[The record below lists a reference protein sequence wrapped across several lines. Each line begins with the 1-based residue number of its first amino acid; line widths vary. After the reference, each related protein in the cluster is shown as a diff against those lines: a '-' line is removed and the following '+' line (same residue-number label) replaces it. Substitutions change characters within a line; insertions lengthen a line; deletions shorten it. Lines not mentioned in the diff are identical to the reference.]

1 MGYDLLVNTLKS
13 IAITAPAARAFQLTV
28 EFALGEGK
36 DTAPVG
42 RLEDHFRDRPPM
54 QACMERM
61 KADPLMRKCFDDRY
75 MGPELDLDEL
85 VKYPR
90 GSLGYTYAK
99 VLKHLGYSAHFYAD
113 RAGLEEDTDYATMR
127 VRKTH
132 DFHHLVTGFSMIG
145 PGELGVIAITAL
157 QYGYPAF
164 MTLDLGAIALSM
176 MRVEGWG
183 QQVAHVRAGW
193 EMADRIKPLMGV
205 RWEDGLDKPVE
216 VWRKELDIVPIRH
229 GQNSWYE
236 VRAGLDL

>member
-1 MGYDLLVNTLKS
+1 MGYQHLVNTLKA
-13 IAITAPAARAFQLTV
+13 IAMTAPAARAFELTV
-28 EFALGEGK
+28 EFALGQGK
-36 DTAPVG
+36 DTATSRTTRGSFPGPPDHEGVRRANEGRAGHAQVLRRPVHG
-42 RLEDHFRDRPPM
+42 AR
-54 QACMERM
+54 
-61 KADPLMRKCFDDRY
+61 
-75 MGPELDLDEL
+75 LDLDEL

-99 VLKHLGYSAHFYAD
+99 VMRHLGYTPHFYGD
-113 RAGLEEDTDYATMR
+113 RPSIDEDTDYATMR

-132 DFHHLVTGFSMIG
+132 DFHHIVTGFSMIG

-183 QQVAHVRAGW
+183 EHVRYVRTGW

-205 RWEDGLDKPVE
+205 RWEEGLDKPVD
-216 VWRKELDIVPIRH
+216 VWCKELSIEPIRH

-236 VRAGLDL
+236 VLAGLEL